1 MLEIKDKKVCCGCW
15 ACFSSCPQKCI
26 DMKEDEE
33 GFRYPEVDTE
43 KCIDCHLCEKVCPV
57 INVDPEKANQNQ
69 KGYLLQIKDNDIRK
83 HSTSGGAF
91 TAIASWVIKHG
102 GVVFGAALDTENYE
116 VHHRYTETLEGL
128 EQFRISKYV
137 QSHVDDC
144 FIKVKNFLKEGR
156 WVCFSGTPCQI

>member
-1 MLEIKDKKVCCGCW
+1 
-15 ACFSSCPQKCI
+15 
-26 DMKEDEE
+26 MKEDEE

-57 INVDPEKANQNQ
+57 INVEPEKANQNQ

-91 TAIASWVIKHG
+91 TAIASWVINQG
-102 GVVFGAALDTENYE
+102 GVVFGAALDNENYE
-116 VHHRYTETLEGL
+116 VHHRYTESLEGL

-137 QSHVDDC
+137 QSHVDAC
-144 FIKVKNFLKEGR
+144 FIKVKKFLKEGR
-156 WVCFSGTPCQI
+156 